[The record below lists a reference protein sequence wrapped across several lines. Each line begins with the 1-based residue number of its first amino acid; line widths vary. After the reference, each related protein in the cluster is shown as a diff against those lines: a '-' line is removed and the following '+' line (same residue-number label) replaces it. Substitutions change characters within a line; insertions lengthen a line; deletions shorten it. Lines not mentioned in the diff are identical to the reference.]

1 MTEHSN
7 VRQPIVLASDLGFTE
22 GPIVLSTGEIVVTSI
37 SRGSLYRIDP
47 AGGGSLLIELG
58 GGANGAAVDA
68 DDVIYVAQNGGRWAA
83 NGPAWPPSSVG
94 GVQVVRPPYTSWEWL
109 TQEPIAPNDL
119 CFGPDGMLYV
129 TDPTR
134 SLNLEDGRI
143 WRINP
148 RTGATEL
155 LASVPF
161 FCNGIAFDADDHLYI
176 ASTHEALIYVYDV
189 ESGTL
194 TTPRVVVDI
203 KDRWPDGLAFNSNGD
218 LVIGAVDAGGLG
230 VNSTGGQGAI
240 ETWSIDGEQLDL
252 YVPGPGD
259 HFANICFDGK
269 GGLIV
274 TASDSGE
281 VLLIPEWG
289 DTGLPLH
296 PLRPT
301 ASRV

>member
-1 MTEHSN
+1 MPEQSEA
-7 VRQPIVLASDLGFTE
+7 RQPIVLASDLGFAE
-22 GPIVLSTGEIVVTSI
+22 GPIMLSTGEIVVTSI
-37 SRGSLYRIDP
+37 SRGNLYKVDP
-47 AGGGSLLIELG
+47 RGGGSLLIELG

-94 GVQVVRPPYTSWEWL
+94 GIQVVRPPYTSWEWL
-109 TQEPIAPNDL
+109 TREPIAPNDL
-119 CFGPDGMLYV
+119 CFGPDGMLYA

-134 SLNLEDGRI
+134 SRNLEDGRI
-143 WRINP
+143 WRIDP
-148 RTGATEL
+148 TSGATEL

-176 ASTHEALIYVYDV
+176 ASTHEALVYVCDV
-189 ESGTL
+189 EGGTI
-194 TTPRVVVDI
+194 TTPRVAIDI
-203 KDRWPDGLAFNSNGD
+203 KDRWPDGLAFDSRGH

-240 ETWSIDGEQLDL
+240 ETWSVDGERLDL
-252 YVPGPGD
+252 YIPGPGD

-281 VLLIPEWG
+281 VLLIPDWG
-289 DTGLPLH
+289 DVGLPLH
-296 PLRPT
+296 PLRVT
-301 ASRV
+301 R